1 MHRNLVQDILI
12 PPKSAAAF
20 EVKAGQYLRIIDVE
34 GQQVGDLA
42 LLNAHDHSD
51 KLNPS
56 YTRQWVSTFD
66 PGRKTGALDVSR
78 HHHRPPV
85 DLRKTC
91 GTCQATI
98 TADTPQPAGV
108 HDLVMRSCSRWIYE
122 EAARAGMCS
131 VQDGCLELLGRALAP
146 YGIAM
151 GDVPDVFNVFMNV
164 QYEAATGMFII
175 KEPVSRPGD
184 YFELRAE
191 MDLLGALS
199 ACPDDVCSQ
208 CNGKAPHPAK
218 PLRVQILS

>member
-1 MHRNLVQDILI
+1 MHRKLVQDILI

-66 PGRKTGALDVSR
+66 PDEKLVRSMFRGITTGHQLISSVR
-78 HHHRPPV
+78 HV
-85 DLRKTC
+85 L
-91 GTCQATI
+91 ATI

-146 YGIAM
+146 YGISM

>member
-1 MHRNLVQDILI
+1 MQRNLVQDFLI

-42 LLNAHDHSD
+42 LFNAHDHSD

-56 YTRQWVSTFD
+56 YTRQWVSLFD
-66 PGRKTGALDVSR
+66 PDEMLVRSMFRGITTGNQLISSVR
-78 HHHRPPV
+78 HV
-85 DLRKTC
+85 L
-91 GTCQATI
+91 ATI

-122 EAARAGMCS
+122 EAARAGICS

-146 YGIAM
+146 HGIAM

-164 QYEAATGMFII
+164 QYDAATGMFVI

-184 YFELRAE
+184 YIELHAE

-218 PLRVQILS
+218 PLRVQIFN